1 MGLTLLPE
9 NAIRIVERIQMEKLK
24 VKIKNVYGT
33 ELVYPVCEK
42 SKLFANLTNN
52 QTLTEHS
59 RRLIK
64 LLGYSFE
71 IVMEDKKL

>member
-1 MGLTLLPE
+1 
-9 NAIRIVERIQMEKLK
+9 MEKLK
-24 VKIKNVYGT
+24 VKVKNVYGT
-33 ELVYPVCEK
+33 DLVYPVCEK

-52 QTLTEHS
+52 QTLTETA

-71 IVMEDKKL
+71 IVTEEKNI

>member
-1 MGLTLLPE
+1 
-9 NAIRIVERIQMEKLK
+9 MEKLK
-24 VKIKNVYGT
+24 VKIENVYGT
-33 ELVYPVCEK
+33 KLVYPVCEK
-42 SKLFANLTNN
+42 SKLLANLTNN
-52 QTLTEHS
+52 KTLTEHS

>member
-1 MGLTLLPE
+1 
-9 NAIRIVERIQMEKLK
+9 MEKLK

>member
-1 MGLTLLPE
+1 MTPVPE
-9 NAIRIVERIQMEKLK
+9 NAIRTVERIQMEKLK